1 MVTCPVCGNDVD
13 WVTREQA
20 AQLLGVTAARVTQ
33 FIKSGRLPGSVKFQ
47 PHSNMHAFW
56 KVPISS
62 LMALIEFRRHEQGLE
77 PLNGQRIS
85 A

>member
-20 AQLLGVTAARVTQ
+20 AQLLGVSVGRVSQ

-56 KVPISS
+56 KVPIDS
-62 LMALIEFRRHEQGLE
+62 LLALINSRRFEQGLQPVGVTNE
-77 PLNGQRIS
+77 
-85 A
+85 

>member
-1 MVTCPVCGNDVD
+1 MVTCPVCNNEVD

-56 KVPISS
+56 KVPIES
-62 LMALIEFRRHEQGLE
+62 LRALIEFRRHEQGLE
-77 PLNGQRIS
+77 PLNVATRN
-85 A
+85 

>member
-20 AQLLGVTAARVTQ
+20 AQLLGVSVGRVSQ
-33 FIKSGRLPGSVKFQ
+33 FIKANRLPGSVKYQ

-56 KVPISS
+56 KVPIDS
-62 LMALIEFRRHEQGLE
+62 LMALINSRRFEQGLE
-77 PLNGQRIS
+77 PFGVRV
-85 A
+85 